1 MLAVRH
7 VCNAHI
13 DARAKADQIKRGF
26 GGFAQRPGTHHG
38 RPESKAVPKL
48 RLGCQ
53 HDVLQCGEF
62 IEYGSDL
69 IGAGQSHAGTP
80 INRDLCD
87 IFSVKQDA
95 TLAWP
100 GLARQLGN
108 QGLFSGTVRAD
119 DGMRFSSFNAHVEMV
134 GRQQAAITFD
144 QIAHAQQIHGTL
156 PFAGMDGSMSCSKPS
171 MPRLVSSTMATISTP
186 RIIIQWSVWLFNI
199 SSSRMRPMAPSKGPI
214 TLATPPSTTMMIK
227 SPDMLHDIKDGKKNR
242 VRLEYSMPAT
252 PHTMADST

>member
-87 IFSVKQDA
+87 IFSV
-95 TLAWP
+95 
-100 GLARQLGN
+100 
-108 QGLFSGTVRAD
+108 TVRAD

-227 SPDMLHDIKDGKKNR
+227 SPDMLHDI
-242 VRLEYSMPAT
+242 
-252 PHTMADST
+252 

>member
-1 MLAVRH
+1 MLPTLPQAIDFPYTSTVIRSASANTAFMSCSTSTM
-7 VCNAHI
+7 VQLPFNFASNAAI
-13 DARAKADQIKRGF
+13 CSDSPWLIPAMADQIKRGF

-108 QGLFSGTVRAD
+108 QG
-119 DGMRFSSFNAHVEMV
+119 
-134 GRQQAAITFD
+134 
-144 QIAHAQQIHGTL
+144 
-156 PFAGMDGSMSCSKPS
+156 
-171 MPRLVSSTMATISTP
+171 
-186 RIIIQWSVWLFNI
+186 
-199 SSSRMRPMAPSKGPI
+199 
-214 TLATPPSTTMMIK
+214 
-227 SPDMLHDIKDGKKNR
+227 
-242 VRLEYSMPAT
+242 
-252 PHTMADST
+252 